1 MRAGLCQCRGTE
13 SNLQDCLHSSVHD
26 CGVSEGAGVVCQEA
40 EEDDEDNC
48 LEYDVSYIHPGN
60 RRVSSTTATS
70 AVECQTKC
78 INQDGCDHFTF
89 NKNITTGYFFVL
101 SETRDMFIVF

>member
-40 EEDDEDNC
+40 EEGDEDNC
-48 LEYDVSYIHPGN
+48 LEYDISYIPLHPGVIGN
-60 RRVSSTTATS
+60 SLIETTTATS
-70 AVECQTKC
+70 PLECQTKC
-78 INQDGCDHFTF
+78 INHTECDHFTF
-89 NKNITTGYFFVL
+89 KPNSTRYVVL
-101 SETRDMFIVF
+101 FLRRRGR